1 MSWFRRKPPEPAPP
15 PAQPSRFDPLEV
27 VRGYHQRTKHHPMRY
42 AAALGYLDWETQPD
56 PFRRF
61 DGAPR
66 IALGFGPAPRATY
79 ADLLRPGAIAP
90 RPLERAALSSF
101 LLHSLALSAWKS
113 IPEARWSLRVN
124 PSSGNLHPTEGWL
137 LLPALAELA
146 APGEAPA
153 PALWHYAPKEH
164 ALEQRAR
171 FDGPTFERLLALLP
185 PGAFLLALSSIPWR
199 ESWKYGERAYRY
211 CQHDLGHA
219 LGALRLSAA
228 LHGWNLELWPGLAD
242 PTLERLLGL
251 DRADGGH
258 AGEEE
263 SPDGL
268 ALVWPDLSPGD
279 PPDSAA
285 LHDLLAALAA
295 GARFAGQANRLS
307 SDHQDWDVIPVIDH
321 TCRRGDPARLRR
333 APTASPSTASDPRA
347 EPCGAS
353 HAAPPPAF
361 GSSACPAPSAAPTA
375 SEPPEPP
382 SPPALPAAALIR
394 ARRSAV
400 SLDRRSSLPRAA
412 FEALLARLVP
422 ALSPRPFDALP
433 GPIRVHLALFVH
445 RVEGLTPGLY
455 LLLRAPDGLELL
467 KPRLRPGFAFEP
479 LAGTPPELPLLRLA
493 EGQVGPLA
501 ARISCGQ
508 DIAADGAFA
517 VAMLADL
524 SGALA
529 ADGPPAYRHLH
540 WETGLIGQVLYLE
553 AEAVGLRGTG
563 IGCFFDDELHSA
575 LGLADGRVQTLYHFT
590 LGGAV
595 DDPRL
600 STEPAYAEL
609 APR

>member
-1 MSWFRRKPPEPAPP
+1 MSWFRRKPPPPAPP
-15 PAQPSRFDPLEV
+15 APQPSRFDPLEV

-61 DGAPR
+61 EGAPLV
-66 IALGFGPAPRATY
+66 ALGFEPAPAASY
-79 ADLLRPGAIAP
+79 ADLLRPGALVP
-90 RPLERAALSSF
+90 RPLGRAALSSF

-137 LLPALAELA
+137 LLPSLAELA
-146 APGEAPA
+146 LPGAEPT

-171 FDGPTFERLLALLP
+171 FDPEAFGRLAALLP
-185 PGAFLLALSSIPWR
+185 TGAFLVALSSIPWR

-242 PTLERLLGL
+242 RCLERVLGL
-251 DRADGGH
+251 DREDGAH
-258 AGEEE
+258 PGEEE

-268 ALVWPDLSPGD
+268 ALVWPADSPGD

-285 LHDLLAALAA
+285 LHAALEALLAS
-295 GARFAGQANRLS
+295 ARFAGRANRLS
-307 SDHQDWDVIPVIDH
+307 RDHQDWDVIPVIDH
-321 TCRRGDPARLRR
+321 TCRRGEPAALRR
-333 APTASPSTASDPRA
+333 APDAGPSPDR
-347 EPCGAS
+347 
-353 HAAPPPAF
+353 AAPPGASGASTARPFPPA
-361 GSSACPAPSAAPTA
+361 
-375 SEPPEPP
+375 
-382 SPPALPAAALIR
+382 PPALPAAALIR
-394 ARRSAV
+394 RRRSAV
-400 SLDRRSSLPRAA
+400 ALDRRTALPRAA

-422 ALSPRPFDALP
+422 ALAPRPFDALP
-433 GPIRVHLALFVH
+433 GPIRVHLALFVN
-445 RVEGLTPGLY
+445 RVDGLAPGLF
-455 LLLRAPDGLELL
+455 LLPRSPAGLELL
-467 KPRLRPGFAFEP
+467 RPRLRPSFALETP
-479 LAGTPPELPLLRLA
+479 AGTPPELPLLRLA
-493 EGQVGPLA
+493 EGSVGPLA
-501 ARISCGQ
+501 ARLSCGQ
-508 DIAADGAFA
+508 DIASDGAFA

-524 SGALA
+524 SGALE

-540 WETGLIGQVLYLE
+540 WEAGLIGQVLYLE
-553 AEAVGLRGTG
+553 AEALGLRGTG

-595 DDPRL
+595 DDARL
-600 STEPAYAEL
+600 STEPAYPEL
-609 APR
+609 AAP